1 LRVRL
6 VETGIEINIPPL
18 LTDVYVRL
26 YSDRIATPPIGE
38 AMLARITSPGAHH
51 PRRTA
56 VLALL
61 LVLLAAVLGGPVAS
75 KLNARN
81 AFEDPSSQSAQA
93 RTQIERATGIESS
106 AGVIALVHAAPLSA
120 TVSAAAQT
128 LRHDPAVASVTSYA
142 DTHAASLVPRDGR
155 ATLLAAS
162 LRSSAEPN
170 AVVDRLT
177 KDFAANR
184 AVQLGGPDVSMRQTN
199 LQATKD
205 LSFAELLAFP
215 LLALLA
221 LLIFRGVA
229 AVLPLGVGVSSV
241 LGSLVAL
248 RLINAGLPLSSFA
261 LNVVIGLGLGL
272 SIDYSLIL
280 VSRFREELGTGAET
294 TAAITATMATAGRTV
309 IFSALTVAAAM
320 ASLIVFPLRFL
331 QSIGIGGAVVAL
343 TAATTSLL
351 LLPALFVLLGA
362 RLGAVKPAPVGH
374 GFWHR
379 LSSAVMR
386 HPGIIATA
394 TIAVLLLA
402 SVPTLHTKWS
412 GVDASVLPRS
422 QSSRVVSDT
431 IAHEFPGANST
442 PTVIALSA
450 PSSAGPPLAAYAR
463 RLATIEDVTS
473 VSTPRRL
480 SANTW
485 QLDVSTAGAPIGGA
499 AQSALNE
506 IRALRAPYPAAVG
519 GQAAQFHD
527 QQSSIAASLPLALAI
542 LALSTL
548 LILWLMTGSVI
559 LPIKALAMNALT
571 VGAALG
577 LLVLVFQDGRFTGP
591 LSYTSQ
597 GGIES
602 TDFLVLAA
610 IVFGLSTDYGV
621 FLLTRIKEAHD
632 RGLANHEAVAAGL
645 QRTGRV
651 VTAGAI
657 MVAVA
662 LGAFATSHVVFI
674 KELGLGTAAAVLI
687 DAFVIRALLVP
698 ALMALL
704 EDWNWWSPAPL
715 RRLHAR
721 LNVGE
726 EGTPAAPA
734 VRAKALAATPVPYA
748 G

>member
-1 LRVRL
+1 MLTRL
-6 VETGIEINIPPL
+6 
-18 LTDVYVRL
+18 
-26 YSDRIATPPIGE
+26 
-38 AMLARITSPGAHH
+38 TSPGLHH

-56 VLALL
+56 LLALL
-61 LVLLAAVLGGPVAS
+61 LVVLAAILGGPVAS
-75 KLNARN
+75 QLNARN
-81 AFEDPSSQSAQA
+81 AFEDPSSQSARA

-106 AGVIALVHAAPLSA
+106 AGVVALVHATPLSPA
-120 TVSAAAQT
+120 VTAAAQT
-128 LRHDPAVASVTSYA
+128 LRKDPAVARVTSYA
-142 DTHAASLVPRDGR
+142 GSRATALVSKDGR
-155 ATLLAAS
+155 ATLLEAS
-162 LRSSAEPN
+162 LYSSAEPN
-170 AVVDRLT
+170 AAVDRLT
-177 KDFAANR
+177 KDFAASR
-184 AVQLGGPDVSMRQTN
+184 DVQLGGPDVSARQTN

-229 AVLPLGVGVSSV
+229 ALLPLGVGVSSV

-280 VSRFREELGTGAET
+280 VSRFREELGAGAET
-294 TAAITATMATAGRTV
+294 AAAIATTMATAGRTV
-309 IFSALTVAAAM
+309 IFSSLTVAAAT

-343 TAATTSLL
+343 TAAATSLL

-362 RLGAVKPAPVGH
+362 RLGRSRPAPAGH
-374 GFWHR
+374 GVWHR
-379 LSSAVMR
+379 LASAVMR
-386 HPGIIATA
+386 RPGIIATV
-394 TIAVLLLA
+394 TIAVLLLV
-402 SVPTLHTKWS
+402 SLPTLHTKWS

-431 IAHEFPGANST
+431 LTREFPGANST
-442 PTVIALSA
+442 PTVIALRA
-450 PSSAGPPLAAYAR
+450 PATAGPQLAAYAHK
-463 RLATIEDVTS
+463 LAAVADVSS
-473 VSTPRRL
+473 VSAPRRL
-480 SANTW
+480 SAQTW
-485 QLDVSTAGAPIGGA
+485 QLDVATAGDPIGGA
-499 AQSALNE
+499 AQRALAS
-506 IRALRAPYPAAVG
+506 IRSLRAPYPAAVG

-548 LILWLMTGSVI
+548 IILWLMTGSVI

-577 LLVLVFQDGRFTGP
+577 LLVLVFQDGRLTGP
-591 LSYTSQ
+591 LAYTSQ

-632 RGLANHEAVAAGL
+632 RGLRNREAVAAGL

-674 KELGLGTAAAVLI
+674 KELGLGTAVAVLI

-715 RRLHAR
+715 LRLHEL

-726 EGTPAAPA
+726 EP
-734 VRAKALAATPVPYA
+734 RARPQRSGSRRLSAKNASA
-748 G
+748 

>member
-1 LRVRL
+1 
-6 VETGIEINIPPL
+6 
-18 LTDVYVRL
+18 
-26 YSDRIATPPIGE
+26 
-38 AMLARITSPGAHH
+38 MLARITSHGTHH

-61 LVLLAAVLGGPVAS
+61 FVLLAAVIGGPVAS
-75 KLNARN
+75 RLNARN
-81 AFEDPSSQSAQA
+81 AFEDPSSQAA
-93 RTQIERATGIESS
+93 RARVQIEAATGIESTP
-106 AGVIALVHAAPLSA
+106 GVIALVHGAPLGA
-120 TVSAAAQT
+120 AVTSAARV
-128 LRHDPAVASVTSYA
+128 LRQDPSVAGVSSYA
-142 DTHAASLVPRDGR
+142 NTHDRALLSKHGHSALLFASLY
-155 ATLLAAS
+155 S
-162 LRSSAEPN
+162 KAEPN

-177 KDFAANR
+177 KDFAGR
-184 AVQLGGPDVSMRQTN
+184 GDVQLGGADVSARQTD
-199 LQATKD
+199 LQSTKD

-221 LLIFRGVA
+221 LLIFRGA
-229 AVLPLGVGVSSV
+229 AAFLPLGVGLTSV

-248 RLINAGLPLSSFA
+248 RVINAALPLSSFA

-280 VSRFREELGTGAET
+280 VSRFREELDSGAET
-294 TAAITATMATAGRTV
+294 SAAIRTTISTAGRTV
-309 IFSALTVAAAM
+309 LFSALTVAAAM
-320 ASLIVFPLRFL
+320 ASLVIFHLRFL

-351 LLPALFVLLGA
+351 LLPAMFVLFGA
-362 RLGAVKPAPVGH
+362 RLGRNRPGPAGQ
-374 GFWHR
+374 GLWAR
-379 LSSAVMR
+379 LANTVMKR
-386 HPGIIATA
+386 PGIIAGA
-394 TIAVLLLA
+394 TIVLLAALA
-402 SVPTLHTKWS
+402 IPTLHTRWS
-412 GVDASVLPRS
+412 GVDASVLPSS

-431 IAHEFPGANST
+431 ITREFPAAGGT
-442 PTVIALSA
+442 PTVIAISA
-450 PSSAGPPLAAYAR
+450 PASAGASLAGYASR
-463 RLATIEDVTS
+463 ISRIAGVVS
-473 VSTPRRL
+473 VSTPRYL
-480 SANTW
+480 SADTW
-485 QLDVSTAGAPIGGA
+485 QLDVTSTGAPIGGE
-499 AQSALNE
+499 AQGVLAQ
-506 IRALRAPYPAAVG
+506 IRSLPSSHPSAVG

-527 QQSSIAASLPLALAI
+527 QQSSIASSLPLGLAI

-548 LILWLMTGSVI
+548 VILWLMTGSVI
-559 LPIKALAMNALT
+559 LPLKALAMNALT
-571 VGAALG
+571 VGASLG

-591 LSYTSQ
+591 LAYTSQ

-632 RGLANHEAVAAGL
+632 RGLTNREAVAVGL

-674 KELGLGTAAAVLI
+674 KELGLGTAVAVLI

-704 EDWNWWSPAPL
+704 EDWNWFSPAPL
-715 RRLHAR
+715 RRLHER
-721 LNVGE
+721 LNVS
-726 EGTPAAPA
+726 EGAARPQLPDGRPLPSPAL
-734 VRAKALAATPVPYA
+734 RTTI
-748 G
+748 

>member
-1 LRVRL
+1 M
-6 VETGIEINIPPL
+6 
-18 LTDVYVRL
+18 

-38 AMLARITSPGAHH
+38 AMLARITSPGVHH

-56 VLALL
+56 LLALL

-480 SANTW
+480 SASTW

-632 RGLANHEAVAAGL
+632 CGLANREAVAAGL

>member
-1 LRVRL
+1 
-6 VETGIEINIPPL
+6 
-18 LTDVYVRL
+18 
-26 YSDRIATPPIGE
+26 
-38 AMLARITSPGAHH
+38 MLARITSPGVHH

-81 AFEDPSSQSAQA
+81 AFEDPSSQSARA

-106 AGVIALVHAAPLSA
+106 AGVIALVHAAPLSS
-120 TVSAAAQT
+120 TVSAAVQT
-128 LRHDPAVASVTSYA
+128 LRHDPAVASVTSDA
-142 DTHAASLVPRDGR
+142 GTHAASLVSTDGR
-155 ATLLAAS
+155 STLLAAS

-229 AVLPLGVGVSSV
+229 ALLPLGVGISSV

-280 VSRFREELGTGAET
+280 VSRFREELGAGAET

-343 TAATTSLL
+343 TAAATSLL

-422 QSSRVVSDT
+422 QSSRIVSDT
-431 IAHEFPGANST
+431 IAREFPGANST

-450 PSSAGPPLAAYAR
+450 PSSAGPQLAAYAR
-463 RLATIEDVTS
+463 RLAAIQDVTS

-480 SANTW
+480 SASTW

-527 QQSSIAASLPLALAI
+527 QQSSIATSLPLALAI

-632 RGLANHEAVAAGL
+632 RGLANREAVATGL

-721 LNVGE
+721 LNIGE

>member
-1 LRVRL
+1 
-6 VETGIEINIPPL
+6 
-18 LTDVYVRL
+18 
-26 YSDRIATPPIGE
+26 
-38 AMLARITSPGAHH
+38 MLARITNLGVSH

-56 VLALL
+56 VLA
-61 LVLLAAVLGGPVAS
+61 VFFVALAAVLGGPAAS
-75 KLNARN
+75 KLNVRN
-81 AFEDPSSQSAQA
+81 AFEDPSSQSANA
-93 RTQIERATGIESS
+93 RTQIEHATGVESS
-106 AGVIALVHAAPLSA
+106 AGVIALVHASPSSP
-120 TVSAAAQT
+120 TVAAAAQT
-128 LRHDPAVASVTSYA
+128 LRQDPAVAHVASYA
-142 DTHAASLVPRDGR
+142 DTHDAALVAKDGR

-162 LRSSAEPN
+162 LYSSAEPN
-170 AVVDRLT
+170 VAVDRLT
-177 KDFAANR
+177 KDFASNKD
-184 AVQLGGPDVSMRQTN
+184 VQLGGSDVTMRQTN

-229 AVLPLGVGVSSV
+229 ALLPLGVGVSSV

-280 VSRFREELGTGAET
+280 VSRFREELGAGAET
-294 TAAITATMATAGRTV
+294 TLAISTTMTTAGRTV
-309 IFSALTVAAAM
+309 IFSSLTVAAAM

-343 TAATTSLL
+343 TAATISLL

-362 RLGAVKPAPVGH
+362 RLGAAKPTPVGH

-379 LSSAVMR
+379 LAGTVMR
-386 HPGIIATA
+386 RPGIVAAT
-394 TIAVLLLA
+394 TITVLLALA
-402 SVPTLHTKWS
+402 VPTLHTKWS
-412 GVDASVLPRS
+412 GIDASVLPSS
-422 QSSRVVSDT
+422 QSARVVSDT
-431 IAHEFPGANST
+431 IARDFTGANST
-442 PTVIALSA
+442 PTVIALTAPASA
-450 PSSAGPPLAAYAR
+450 AARLADYAR
-463 RLATIEDVTS
+463 KLARLPDVTS
-473 VSTPRRL
+473 VSTPRQL
-480 SANTW
+480 SATTW
-485 QLDVSTAGAPIGGA
+485 QLNLSTKGAPIGGP
-499 AQSALNE
+499 AQQALND
-506 IRALRAPYPAAVG
+506 IRALPAPYPAAVG

-527 QQSSIAASLPLALAI
+527 QQASIASSLPLGLAI

-548 LILWLMTGSVI
+548 IILWLMTGSVI
-559 LPIKALAMNALT
+559 LPIKSLAMNALT

-577 LLVLVFQDGRFTGP
+577 LLVLVFQDGRLTGP
-591 LSYTSQ
+591 LEYTSQ

-632 RGLANHEAVAAGL
+632 HGLPNRDAVAAGL

-651 VTAGAI
+651 VTAGAL

-704 EDWNWWSPAPL
+704 EGWNWWSPAPL
-715 RRLHAR
+715 RRLHAW
-721 LNVGE
+721 LNISEKQGTKAAALSE
-726 EGTPAAPA
+726 EGGTVA
-734 VRAKALAATPVPYA
+734 VAPYA

>member
-1 LRVRL
+1 
-6 VETGIEINIPPL
+6 
-18 LTDVYVRL
+18 
-26 YSDRIATPPIGE
+26 
-38 AMLARITSPGAHH
+38 MLARATGHAIRH

-61 LVLLAAVLGGPVAS
+61 FVLFAAVVGGPAAS

-81 AFEDPSSQSAQA
+81 AFEDPSSQSAAA
-93 RTQIERATGIESS
+93 RTRIERATGVESS

-120 TVSAAAQT
+120 AASAAART
-128 LRHDPAVASVTSYA
+128 LSRDPAVAHVASYA
-142 DTHAASLVPRDGR
+142 GTRDPALVSKDGR
-155 ATLLAAS
+155 STLLAAS
-162 LRSSAEPN
+162 LYAAAEPN
-170 AVVDRLT
+170 AAVDRLT
-177 KDFAANR
+177 RDFAASR
-184 AVQLGGPDVSMRQTN
+184 DVQLGGADVSERQTN

-229 AVLPLGVGVSSV
+229 ALLPLGVGVTSV

-261 LNVVIGLGLGL
+261 LNVVVGLGLGL

-280 VSRFREELGTGAET
+280 VSRFREELGAGAD
-294 TAAITATMATAGRTV
+294 TAAAIATTVATAGRTV

-320 ASLIVFPLRFL
+320 VSLVVFPLRFL

-351 LLPALFVLLGA
+351 LLPALFALLGPRLA
-362 RLGAVKPAPVGH
+362 RRAPSPTDH
-374 GFWHR
+374 GLWYR
-379 LSSAVMR
+379 LANGVMR
-386 HPGIIATA
+386 RPAIIATA
-394 TIAVLLLA
+394 TTVLLLA
-402 SVPTLHTKWS
+402 LALPTLHTSWS
-412 GVDASVLPRS
+412 GVDASVLPAS
-422 QSSRVVSDT
+422 QSSRVVANT
-431 IAHEFPGANST
+431 IAREFPGSDST
-442 PTVIALSA
+442 PTVIAVNA
-450 PSSAGPPLAAYAR
+450 PSSASP
-463 RLATIEDVTS
+463 RLAVYAKRLAGVRGVTS

-480 SANTW
+480 SADTW
-485 QLDVSTAGAPIGGA
+485 QLDVATSGDPIGAGA
-499 AQSALNE
+499 Q
-506 IRALRAPYPAAVG
+506 RALDDIRGLPAPYPVAVG

-527 QQSSIAASLPLALAI
+527 QQASIAASLPLGLAI

-548 LILWLMTGSVI
+548 IILWLMTGSVI

-591 LSYTSQ
+591 LAYTSQ

-632 RGLANHEAVAAGL
+632 RGLANREAVAAGL

-704 EDWNWWSPAPL
+704 GDWNWWSPAPL
-715 RRLHAR
+715 RRLRQSGGIQCPPMRMPSSLAR
-721 LNVGE
+721 DSASG
-726 EGTPAAPA
+726 
-734 VRAKALAATPVPYA
+734 RS
-748 G
+748 

>member
-1 LRVRL
+1 
-6 VETGIEINIPPL
+6 
-18 LTDVYVRL
+18 
-26 YSDRIATPPIGE
+26 
-38 AMLARITSPGAHH
+38 MLARITSPGVHH

-81 AFEDPSSQSAQA
+81 AFEDPSSQSARA
-93 RTQIERATGIESS
+93 RTQIERATGVESS
-106 AGVIALVHAAPLSA
+106 AGVIALVHAAPSSA

-128 LRHDPAVASVTSYA
+128 LRHDAAVASVTSYA
-142 DTHAASLVPRDGR
+142 DTHDAALVSKDGR
-155 ATLLAAS
+155 STLLAAS
-162 LRSSAEPN
+162 LYSSAEPN

-177 KDFAANR
+177 KDFAANH
-184 AVQLGGPDVSMRQTN
+184 AVRLGGPDVSMRQTN

-229 AVLPLGVGVSSV
+229 ALLPLGVGLSSV

-280 VSRFREELGTGAET
+280 VSRFREELGAGAET
-294 TAAITATMATAGRTV
+294 TAAITRTMATAGRTV

-343 TAATTSLL
+343 TAAATSLL

-362 RLGAVKPAPVGH
+362 RLGAVKPAPVGR

-379 LSSAVMR
+379 LAGAVMR

-394 TIAVLLLA
+394 TIALLLLA

-431 IAHEFPGANST
+431 IAREFPGANST

-450 PSSAGPPLAAYAR
+450 PSSAGPQLAGYAR
-463 RLATIEDVTS
+463 RLAGIHDVTS
-473 VSTPRRL
+473 VGTPRQL
-480 SANTW
+480 SASAW
-485 QLDVSTAGAPIGGA
+485 QLDVSTAGAPIGGPAQA
-499 AQSALNE
+499 ALTD
-506 IRALRAPYPAAVG
+506 IRAVRAPYPAAVG

-559 LPIKALAMNALT
+559 LPVKALAMNALT

-591 LSYTSQ
+591 LAYTSQ

-632 RGLANHEAVAAGL
+632 RGLANREAVATGL

-674 KELGLGTAAAVLI
+674 KELGLGTAVAVLI

-704 EDWNWWSPAPL
+704 EGWNWWSPAL
-715 RRLHAR
+715 VRRLHAW
-721 LNVGE
+721 LNISEQGSQTV
-726 EGTPAAPA
+726 PAKSAN
-734 VRAKALAATPVPYA
+734 ALAATPVPNV

>member
-1 LRVRL
+1 
-6 VETGIEINIPPL
+6 
-18 LTDVYVRL
+18 
-26 YSDRIATPPIGE
+26 
-38 AMLARITSPGAHH
+38 MLARITSTGAHH

-56 VLALL
+56 ALALL
-61 LVLLAAVLGGPVAS
+61 LVVIAAALGGPVS
-75 KLNARN
+75 SRLNARN
-81 AFEDPSSQSAQA
+81 AFEDPSSQSARS
-93 RTQIERATGIESS
+93 RTQIEHATGIESS
-106 AGVIALVHAAPLSA
+106 AGVIALVRAAPASA

-128 LRHDPAVASVTSYA
+128 LRHDPAVARVTSYA
-142 DTHAASLVPRDGR
+142 DTHDAALVSRDGR
-155 ATLLAAS
+155 STLLAAS
-162 LRSSAEPN
+162 LYSGAEPN
-170 AVVDRLT
+170 AAVDRLT
-177 KDFAANR
+177 KDFADDH
-184 AVQLGGPDVSMRQTN
+184 AVRLGGPDVSARQTN

-229 AVLPLGVGVSSV
+229 ALLPLGVGVSSV
-241 LGSLVAL
+241 LGSLVVL
-248 RLINAGLPLSSFA
+248 RLINAGFPLSSFA
-261 LNVVIGLGLGL
+261 LNVVVGLGLGL

-280 VSRFREELGTGAET
+280 VSRFREELGAGAET
-294 TAAITATMATAGRTV
+294 AAAITTTMATAGRTV

-320 ASLIVFPLRFL
+320 ASLVVFQLRFL

-379 LSSAVMR
+379 LAAAVMR
-386 HPGIIATA
+386 RPGIVATA
-394 TIAVLLLA
+394 TITLLLLA
-402 SVPTLHTKWS
+402 SVPTLHTRWS

-422 QSSRVVSDT
+422 QSSRVVADT
-431 IAHEFPGANST
+431 IAREFPGANST

-450 PSSAGPPLAAYAR
+450 PASTGPQLAAYAH
-463 RLATIEDVTS
+463 RLTAIRDVTS

-480 SANTW
+480 SASVW
-485 QLDVSTAGAPIGGA
+485 QLDVSTAGAPIGNT
-499 AQSALNE
+499 AQTALNH

-559 LPIKALAMNALT
+559 LPLKALAMNALT

-591 LSYTSQ
+591 LAYTSQ

-621 FLLTRIKEAHD
+621 FLLTRIKEARD
-632 RGLANHEAVAAGL
+632 RGLANREAVAAGL

-651 VTAGAI
+651 VSAGAI

-704 EDWNWWSPAPL
+704 EGWNWWSPAPV
-715 RRLHAR
+715 RRLHAW
-721 LNVGE
+721 LNIGE
-726 EGTPAAPA
+726 QGRQTVPAKSAKTLSATPAPN
-734 VRAKALAATPVPYA
+734 A

>member
-1 LRVRL
+1 M
-6 VETGIEINIPPL
+6 P
-18 LTDVYVRL
+18 
-26 YSDRIATPPIGE
+26 
-38 AMLARITSPGAHH
+38 ARITNHGTHH

-61 LVLLAAVLGGPVAS
+61 FVLLAAVIGGPVAS

-81 AFEDPSSQSAQA
+81 AFEDPSSQAAHA
-93 RTQIERATGIESS
+93 RTQIEGATGVES
-106 AGVIALVHAAPLSA
+106 APGVIALVRGAPRSTAVLSA
-120 TVSAAAQT
+120 EQILSQDPGVARVHSYAST
-128 LRHDPAVASVTSYA
+128 HDPALLSKDGHSTLLS
-142 DTHAASLVPRDGR
+142 ASLY
-155 ATLLAAS
+155 S
-162 LRSSAEPN
+162 KAEPN

-177 KDFAANR
+177 KDFATR
-184 AVQLGGPDVSMRQTN
+184 RDVRLGGADVSARQTD
-199 LQATKD
+199 LQSTKD

-221 LLIFRGVA
+221 LLIFRGA
-229 AVLPLGVGVSSV
+229 AAFLPLGVGLTSV

-248 RLINAGLPLSSFA
+248 RIINAALPLSSFA

-280 VSRFREELGTGAET
+280 VSRFREELGSGAET
-294 TAAITATMATAGRTV
+294 LAAIRTTMSTAGRT
-309 IFSALTVAAAM
+309 ILFSALTVAAAM
-320 ASLIVFPLRFL
+320 VSLVVFHLRFL

-343 TAATTSLL
+343 TAAATSLL
-351 LLPALFVLLGA
+351 LLPAMFVLFGGRLGRNRPGPEGRGLWA
-362 RLGAVKPAPVGH
+362 RLAN
-374 GFWHR
+374 
-379 LSSAVMR
+379 AVMKR
-386 HPGIIATA
+386 PGIIATT
-394 TIAVLLLA
+394 TIVLLLA
-402 SVPTLHTKWS
+402 LAIPTLHTRWS
-412 GVDASVLPRS
+412 GVDASVLPSS

-431 IAHEFPGANST
+431 ITREFPSADGT
-442 PTVIALSA
+442 PTVIAVSAPASAGASLTGYAHRISGIAGVISVSAPRYLSA
-450 PSSAGPPLAAYAR
+450 GTWELEVSS
-463 RLATIEDVTS
+463 
-473 VSTPRRL
+473 
-480 SANTW
+480 
-485 QLDVSTAGAPIGGA
+485 AGAPIA
-499 AQSALNE
+499 SEAQDTLGQ
-506 IRALRAPYPAAVG
+506 IRSLPTPRPAAVG

-527 QQSSIAASLPLALAI
+527 QQSSIASSLPLGLAI

-548 LILWLMTGSVI
+548 IILWLMTGSVI
-559 LPIKALAMNALT
+559 LPVKALAMNALT
-571 VGAALG
+571 VGASLG

-591 LSYTSQ
+591 LAYTSQ

-610 IVFGLSTDYGV
+610 VVFGLSTDYGV

-632 RGLANHEAVAAGL
+632 RGLPNRGAVAAGL

-674 KELGLGTAAAVLI
+674 KELGLGTAVAVLI

-715 RRLHAR
+715 RRLHGW
-721 LNVGE
+721 LNVSE
-726 EGTPAAPA
+726 EGAARASEPERRPLSSPT
-734 VRAKALAATPVPYA
+734 VRAAL
-748 G
+748 

>member
-1 LRVRL
+1 
-6 VETGIEINIPPL
+6 
-18 LTDVYVRL
+18 
-26 YSDRIATPPIGE
+26 
-38 AMLARITSPGAHH
+38 MLARATSHGVRH

-56 VLALL
+56 AIALL
-61 LVLLAAVLGGPVAS
+61 FVLVAAVVGGPVAS
-75 KLNARN
+75 KLNVRN
-81 AFEDPSSQSAQA
+81 AFEDPSSQSARA
-93 RTQIERATGIESS
+93 RTQIEHATGIESS

-120 TVSAAAQT
+120 AASAAART
-128 LRHDPAVASVTSYA
+128 LSSDPAVAHVASYA
-142 DTHAASLVPRDGR
+142 NTHDPALVSADGR

-162 LRSSAEPN
+162 LYAHAEPN
-170 AVVDRLT
+170 AVIDRLT
-177 KDFAANR
+177 KDFAADR
-184 AVQLGGPDVSMRQTN
+184 DVQLGGPDVSLRQTN

-229 AVLPLGVGVSSV
+229 ALLPLGVGITSV

-280 VSRFREELGTGAET
+280 VSRFREELGAGAET
-294 TAAITATMATAGRTV
+294 AAAIATTLATAGRTV

-320 ASLIVFPLRFL
+320 ASLVVFPLRFL

-343 TAATTSLL
+343 SAAATSLL
-351 LLPALFVLLGA
+351 LLPALFVLLGPRLA
-362 RLGAVKPAPVGH
+362 RRGPAPTDRGV
-374 GFWHR
+374 WYR
-379 LSSAVMR
+379 LANAVMR
-386 HPGIIATA
+386 RPGIIATA
-394 TIAVLLLA
+394 TTVVLLALA
-402 SVPTLHTKWS
+402 LPTLHTHWS
-412 GVDASVLPRS
+412 GVDASVLPSS
-422 QSSRVVSDT
+422 QSSHVVADT
-431 IAHEFPGANST
+431 IAREFPGADAT
-442 PTVIALSA
+442 PTVIAISA
-450 PSSAGPPLAAYAR
+450 PTSATPQLAAYAKQ
-463 RLATIEDVTS
+463 LARIPDVTS

-480 SANTW
+480 SARTW
-485 QLDVSTAGAPIGGA
+485 QLDLATSVDPIGGA
-499 AQSALNE
+499 AQRALNH
-506 IRALRAPYPAAVG
+506 IRSLPAPYPVAVG

-527 QQSSIAASLPLALAI
+527 QQASIASSLPLGLAI

-548 LILWLMTGSVI
+548 IILWLMTGSVI
-559 LPIKALAMNALT
+559 LPIKALVMNALT

-577 LLVLVFQDGRFTGP
+577 LLVLVFQDGRLTGP
-591 LSYTSQ
+591 LAYTSQ

-632 RGLANHEAVAAGL
+632 RGLGNREAVAAGL

-704 EDWNWWSPAPL
+704 EDCNWWSPAPL
-715 RRLHAR
+715 RRLHAQ
-721 LNVGE
+721 LNVGDE
-726 EGTPAAPA
+726 ARLRQSGGIQYPPMRIPSSLARDSSSGRSWAP
-734 VRAKALAATPVPYA
+734 
-748 G
+748 

>member
-1 LRVRL
+1 
-6 VETGIEINIPPL
+6 
-18 LTDVYVRL
+18 
-26 YSDRIATPPIGE
+26 
-38 AMLARITSPGAHH
+38 MLARATSLGVRH

-56 VLALL
+56 LLALL
-61 LVLLAAVLGGPVAS
+61 LVLAAAVLGGPVAS

-81 AFEDPSSQSAQA
+81 AFEDPSSQSAKA
-93 RTQIERATGIESS
+93 RTRIEHATGIESS
-106 AGVIALVHAAPLSA
+106 AGVIALVHAAPSSSA
-120 TVSAAAQT
+120 VAAAAQT
-128 LRHDPAVASVTSYA
+128 LRRDSAVARVESYAGTRDPALISN
-142 DTHAASLVPRDGR
+142 DGR

-162 LRSSAEPN
+162 LYSSAEPN
-170 AVVDRLT
+170 AAVDRLT
-177 KDFAANR
+177 KDFASSR
-184 AVQLGGPDVSMRQTN
+184 DVQLGGADVTMRQTN

-215 LLALLA
+215 LLALLS

-229 AVLPLGVGVSSV
+229 ALLPLGVGVSSV
-241 LGSLVAL
+241 LGSMVAL

-280 VSRFREELGTGAET
+280 VSRFREELGKGAET
-294 TAAITATMATAGRTV
+294 AAAIATTMATAGRTV
-309 IFSALTVAAAM
+309 IFSSLTVAAAM
-320 ASLIVFPLRFL
+320 ASLIIFPLRFL

-343 TAATTSLL
+343 TAAATSLL

-362 RLGAVKPAPVGH
+362 RLGAIKPAPAGH
-374 GFWHR
+374 GLWYR
-379 LSSAVMR
+379 LANVVMR
-386 HPGIIATA
+386 RPGIIATA
-394 TIAVLLLA
+394 TIAVLLALA
-402 SVPTLHTKWS
+402 VPTLQTKWS
-412 GVDASVLPRS
+412 GVDATVLPNS
-422 QSSRVVSDT
+422 QSAHVVAEAISR
-431 IAHEFPGANST
+431 EFPSENS
-442 PTVIALSA
+442 
-450 PSSAGPPLAAYAR
+450 
-463 RLATIEDVTS
+463 
-473 VSTPRRL
+473 
-480 SANTW
+480 
-485 QLDVSTAGAPIGGA
+485 
-499 AQSALNE
+499 
-506 IRALRAPYPAAVG
+506 AAVAR
-519 GQAAQFHD
+519 QAVQFHD
-527 QQSSIAASLPLALAI
+527 QQASIASSLPLGLAI

-548 LILWLMTGSVI
+548 IILWLMTGSVI

-577 LLVLVFQDGRFTGP
+577 LLVVVFQDGRLTGP
-591 LSYTSQ
+591 LAYTSQ

-621 FLLTRIKEAHD
+621 FLLTRIKEARD
-632 RGLANHEAVAAGL
+632 RGLGNREAVAAGL

-674 KELGLGTAAAVLI
+674 KELGVGTAAAVLI

-704 EDWNWWSPAPL
+704 EDWNWWSPEPL
-715 RRLHAR
+715 RRLHEW

-726 EGTPAAPA
+726 EPRARPATPSAQRVPVAAPHTA
-734 VRAKALAATPVPYA
+734 
-748 G
+748 

>member
-1 LRVRL
+1 MYMYSCTV
-6 VETGIEINIPPL
+6 IEPA
-18 LTDVYVRL
+18 
-26 YSDRIATPPIGE
+26 SHSIGE
-38 AMLARITSPGAHH
+38 AMLARTTNLTVRN

-56 VLALL
+56 LLALL
-61 LVLLAAVLGGPVAS
+61 LVLLAAAIGGPVAS

-81 AFEDPSSQSAQA
+81 AFEDPSSQLAKA
-93 RTQIERATGIESS
+93 RTQIEHATGIEAS
-106 AGVIALVHAAPLSA
+106 AGVIALIHAAPSSP
-120 TVSAAAQT
+120 TVTAAAQT
-128 LRHDPAVASVTSYA
+128 LRRDPAVARVDSYA
-142 DTHAASLVPRDGR
+142 NTREEALVSKDGR
-155 ATLLAAS
+155 STLLAAS
-162 LRSSAEPN
+162 LYSRAEPN
-170 AVVDRLT
+170 ATVDRLT
-177 KDFAANR
+177 KGFASNHD
-184 AVQLGGPDVSMRQTN
+184 VQLGGPDVTMRQTN

-205 LSFAELLAFP
+205 LRFAELLAFP

-229 AVLPLGVGVSSV
+229 ALLPLGVGVSSV
-241 LGSLVAL
+241 LGSLAAL
-248 RLINAGLPLSSFA
+248 RLINAGLPLSSFS

-280 VSRFREELGTGAET
+280 VSRFREELGAGVEP
-294 TAAITATMATAGRTV
+294 TAAIATTMATAGRTV
-309 IFSALTVAAAM
+309 IFSSLTVAAAM

-343 TAATTSLL
+343 TAAATSLL

-362 RLGAVKPAPVGH
+362 RLGAVKPAPAGRGV
-374 GFWHR
+374 WYR
-379 LSSAVMR
+379 LANGVMR
-386 HPGIIATA
+386 RPGIIATA
-394 TIAVLLLA
+394 TIAVLLALA
-402 SVPTLHTKWS
+402 VPTLHTRWS
-412 GVDASVLPRS
+412 GVDASVLPSS
-422 QSSRVVSDT
+422 QSAHVVAAAISREFPSENSAVVS
-431 IAHEFPGANST
+431 
-442 PTVIALSA
+442 
-450 PSSAGPPLAAYAR
+450 R
-463 RLATIEDVTS
+463 
-473 VSTPRRL
+473 
-480 SANTW
+480 
-485 QLDVSTAGAPIGGA
+485 
-499 AQSALNE
+499 
-506 IRALRAPYPAAVG
+506 
-519 GQAAQFHD
+519 QAAQFHG
-527 QQSSIAASLPLALAI
+527 QQAAIASSLPLGLAI

-548 LILWLMTGSVI
+548 VILWLMTGSVI

-577 LLVLVFQDGRFTGP
+577 LLVLVFQDGRFAGP
-591 LSYTSQ
+591 LAYTSQ

-632 RGLANHEAVAAGL
+632 RGMPNREAVAAGL

-698 ALMALL
+698 ALMSLL
-704 EDWNWWSPAPL
+704 EDWNWWSPKPL
-715 RRLHAR
+715 RRLHDWLDVA
-721 LNVGE
+721 E
-726 EGTPAAPA
+726 EVRMRPATPSPQGVPA
-734 VRAKALAATPVPYA
+734 VAPQA

>member
-1 LRVRL
+1 
-6 VETGIEINIPPL
+6 
-18 LTDVYVRL
+18 
-26 YSDRIATPPIGE
+26 
-38 AMLARITSPGAHH
+38 MLARITSHGVHH

-81 AFEDPSSQSAQA
+81 AFEDPSSQSAHA
-93 RTQIERATGIESS
+93 RTQIERATGVESS
-106 AGVIALVHAAPLSA
+106 AGVIALVHAPPLSPA
-120 TVSAAAQT
+120 VAAAAQT
-128 LRHDPAVASVTSYA
+128 LRRDPAVARVASYA
-142 DTHAASLVPRDGR
+142 STHDAALLSKDGR

-162 LRSSAEPN
+162 LYSSAEPN
-170 AVVDRLT
+170 AAVDRLT
-177 KDFAANR
+177 KDFASSHD
-184 AVQLGGPDVSMRQTN
+184 VQLGGPDVSTRQTN

-205 LSFAELLAFP
+205 LGFAELLAFP

-229 AVLPLGVGVSSV
+229 ALLPLGVGVSSV

-280 VSRFREELGTGAET
+280 VSRFREELGAGAET
-294 TAAITATMATAGRTV
+294 AAAIATTMATAGRTV
-309 IFSALTVAAAM
+309 IFSSLTVAAAT

-343 TAATTSLL
+343 SAAATSLL
-351 LLPALFVLLGA
+351 LLPALFVLLGS
-362 RLGAVKPAPVGH
+362 RLGAVKPAPVGR
-374 GFWHR
+374 GLWHR
-379 LSSAVMR
+379 LASAVMR
-386 HPGIIATA
+386 RPGIVATA

-402 SVPTLHTKWS
+402 SAPTLHTKWS
-412 GVDASVLPRS
+412 GVDASVLPPS

-431 IAHEFPGANST
+431 ITREFPGASGT
-442 PTVIALSA
+442 PTVIAIGAPASA
-450 PSSAGPPLAAYAR
+450 APKLTSYAGKLARIA
-463 RLATIEDVTS
+463 DVSS
-473 VSTPRRL
+473 VSAPRRL
-480 SANTW
+480 SRETW
-485 QLDVSTAGAPIGGA
+485 QLDVSTAGAPIGST
-499 AQSALNE
+499 AQRALDH
-506 IRALRAPYPAAVG
+506 IRALHAPYPVAVG

-527 QQSSIAASLPLALAI
+527 QQASIAASLPLALAI

-548 LILWLMTGSVI
+548 IILWLMTGSVI

-591 LSYTSQ
+591 LAYTSQ

-632 RGLANHEAVAAGL
+632 RGLSNREAVAVGL

-651 VTAGAI
+651 VTAGAV

-704 EDWNWWSPAPL
+704 KDWNWWSPAPL
-715 RRLHAR
+715 RRLHEW
-721 LNVGE
+721 LNIGE
-726 EGTPAAPA
+726 EP
-734 VRAKALAATPVPYA
+734 RARPQRTGARRSFAKSASA
-748 G
+748 

>member
-1 LRVRL
+1 
-6 VETGIEINIPPL
+6 
-18 LTDVYVRL
+18 
-26 YSDRIATPPIGE
+26 
-38 AMLARITSPGAHH
+38 MLARATSHGVRH

-61 LVLLAAVLGGPVAS
+61 FVLFAAVVGGPVAS

-81 AFEDPSSQSAQA
+81 AFEDPSSQSARA
-93 RTQIERATGIESS
+93 RTQIERATGVESS
-106 AGVIALVHAAPLSA
+106 AGVIALVHATPLSA
-120 TVSAAAQT
+120 AASAAART
-128 LRHDPAVASVTSYA
+128 LSRDPAVAHVASYA
-142 DTHAASLVPRDGR
+142 DTHDPALVSKDGRSTLLEASLY
-155 ATLLAAS
+155 A
-162 LRSSAEPN
+162 SAEPN
-170 AVVDRLT
+170 AAVDRLT
-177 KDFAANR
+177 KDFSTSHD
-184 AVQLGGPDVSMRQTN
+184 VQLGGLDVSGRQTN

-229 AVLPLGVGVSSV
+229 AFLPLGVGVTSV

-248 RLINAGLPLSSFA
+248 RLVNAGLPLSSFA

-280 VSRFREELGTGAET
+280 VSRFREELGAGAQNA
-294 TAAITATMATAGRTV
+294 AAIATTLATAGRTV

-320 ASLIVFPLRFL
+320 ASLVVFPLRFL

-343 TAATTSLL
+343 TAAATSLL
-351 LLPALFVLLGA
+351 LLPALFALLGPRLA
-362 RLGAVKPAPVGH
+362 RRAPAPTDH
-374 GFWHR
+374 GLWYR
-379 LSSAVMR
+379 LAGGVMR
-386 HPGIIATA
+386 RPGIIATA
-394 TIAVLLLA
+394 TTVLLLA
-402 SVPTLHTKWS
+402 LALPTLHTKWS
-412 GVDASVLPRS
+412 GIDASVLPAS
-422 QSSRVVSDT
+422 QSSRVVADT
-431 IAHEFPGANST
+431 IAREFPGSDST
-442 PTVIALSA
+442 PTVLAVSA
-450 PSSAGPPLAAYAR
+450 PANASP
-463 RLATIEDVTS
+463 RLAVYAKQLAGVPGVTS
-473 VSTPRRL
+473 VSTPHRL
-480 SANTW
+480 SADTW
-485 QLDVSTAGAPIGGA
+485 QLDAATSGDPIGA
-499 AQSALNE
+499 TAQ
-506 IRALRAPYPAAVG
+506 RALDRIRSLPAPYPVAVG

-527 QQSSIAASLPLALAI
+527 RQASIASSLPLGLAI

-548 LILWLMTGSVI
+548 IILWLMTGSVI

-591 LSYTSQ
+591 LAYTSQ

-632 RGLANHEAVAAGL
+632 RGLANREAVAAGL

-674 KELGLGTAAAVLI
+674 KELGLGTAVAVLI

-726 EGTPAAPA
+726 ESRLRQSGGIQCPPM
-734 VRAKALAATPVPYA
+734 RMPSSLARDSAS
-748 G
+748 GCS

>member
-1 LRVRL
+1 
-6 VETGIEINIPPL
+6 
-18 LTDVYVRL
+18 
-26 YSDRIATPPIGE
+26 
-38 AMLARITSPGAHH
+38 MLARATSHGVHH

-56 VLALL
+56 AIALL
-61 LVLLAAVLGGPVAS
+61 FVLVAAVVGGPVAS
-75 KLNARN
+75 KLNVRN
-81 AFEDPSSQSAQA
+81 AFEDPSSQSARA
-93 RTQIERATGIESS
+93 RTQIEHATGIESS

-120 TVSAAAQT
+120 AASAAART
-128 LRHDPAVASVTSYA
+128 LSSDPAVAHVASYA
-142 DTHAASLVPRDGR
+142 NTHDPALVSADGR
-155 ATLLAAS
+155 STLLAAS
-162 LRSSAEPN
+162 LYAHAEPN
-170 AVVDRLT
+170 AVIDRLT
-177 KDFAANR
+177 KEFAADR
-184 AVQLGGPDVSMRQTN
+184 DVQLGGPDVSLRQTN

-229 AVLPLGVGVSSV
+229 ALLPLGVGITSV

-280 VSRFREELGTGAET
+280 VSRFREELAASAET
-294 TAAITATMATAGRTV
+294 AAAIATTLATAGRTV

-320 ASLIVFPLRFL
+320 ASLVVFPLRFL

-343 TAATTSLL
+343 SAAATSLL
-351 LLPALFVLLGA
+351 LLPALFVLLGPRLA
-362 RLGAVKPAPVGH
+362 RRGPAPADRGL
-374 GFWHR
+374 WYR
-379 LSSAVMR
+379 LANAVMR
-386 HPGIIATA
+386 RPGIIAAA
-394 TIAVLLLA
+394 TTVVLLALA
-402 SVPTLHTKWS
+402 LPTLHTHWS
-412 GVDASVLPRS
+412 GVDASVLPSS
-422 QSSRVVSDT
+422 QSSHVVADT
-431 IAHEFPGANST
+431 IAREFPGADAT
-442 PTVIALSA
+442 PTVIAISA
-450 PSSAGPPLAAYAR
+450 PTSAAP
-463 RLATIEDVTS
+463 RLAVYAKQLARIPDVTS
-473 VSTPRRL
+473 VSTPSRL
-480 SANTW
+480 SASTW
-485 QLDVSTAGAPIGGA
+485 QLDLATSVDPIGGA
-499 AQSALNE
+499 AQRALNH
-506 IRALRAPYPAAVG
+506 IRSLPAPYPVAVG

-527 QQSSIAASLPLALAI
+527 QQASIASSLPLGLAI

-548 LILWLMTGSVI
+548 IILWLMTGSVI
-559 LPIKALAMNALT
+559 LPVKALVMNALT

-591 LSYTSQ
+591 LAYTSQ

-632 RGLANHEAVAAGL
+632 RGLGNREAVAAGL

-704 EDWNWWSPAPL
+704 EDCNWWSPAPL

-721 LNVGE
+721 LNVTDEPRLRQSG
-726 EGTPAAPA
+726 GIQYPPMRIPSSLARDSSSGRSWAP
-734 VRAKALAATPVPYA
+734 
-748 G
+748 

>member
-1 LRVRL
+1 
-6 VETGIEINIPPL
+6 
-18 LTDVYVRL
+18 
-26 YSDRIATPPIGE
+26 
-38 AMLARITSPGAHH
+38 
-51 PRRTA
+51 
-56 VLALL
+56 
-61 LVLLAAVLGGPVAS
+61 
-75 KLNARN
+75 
-81 AFEDPSSQSAQA
+81 
-93 RTQIERATGIESS
+93 
-106 AGVIALVHAAPLSA
+106 
-120 TVSAAAQT
+120 
-128 LRHDPAVASVTSYA
+128 
-142 DTHAASLVPRDGR
+142 
-155 ATLLAAS
+155 
-162 LRSSAEPN
+162 
-170 AVVDRLT
+170 
-177 KDFAANR
+177 
-184 AVQLGGPDVSMRQTN
+184 
-199 LQATKD
+199 
-205 LSFAELLAFP
+205 
-215 LLALLA
+215 
-221 LLIFRGVA
+221 
-229 AVLPLGVGVSSV
+229 
-241 LGSLVAL
+241 VAL

-280 VSRFREELGTGAET
+280 VSRFREELGAGAET
-294 TAAITATMATAGRTV
+294 ITAIATTMATAGRTV

-331 QSIGIGGAVVAL
+331 QSIGVGGAVVAL
-343 TAATTSLL
+343 TAAATSLL

-362 RLGAVKPAPVGH
+362 RLGAAKPAPVGR

-386 HPGIIATA
+386 HPGIVATT

-402 SVPTLHTKWS
+402 SVPTLHTRWS

-422 QSSRVVSDT
+422 QSARVVSDT
-431 IAHEFPGANST
+431 IAREFPGANST

-450 PSSAGPPLAAYAR
+450 PSSAGPLLAAYAR
-463 RLATIEDVTS
+463 RLAALHDVTS
-473 VSTPRRL
+473 VGAPRQL
-480 SANTW
+480 SPSTW
-485 QLDVSTAGAPIGGA
+485 QLDVSTAGAPIGGT
-499 AQSALNE
+499 AQTALDD
-506 IRALRAPYPAAVG
+506 IRAVRAPYPAAVG

-527 QQSSIAASLPLALAI
+527 QQASIAASLPLALAI

-591 LSYTSQ
+591 LSYSSQ

-632 RGLANHEAVAAGL
+632 RGLANREAVAAGL

-704 EDWNWWSPAPL
+704 EGWNWWSPAPV
-715 RRLHAR
+715 RRLHAW
-721 LNVGE
+721 LNISEHDSQTV
-726 EGTPAAPA
+726 PAMG
-734 VRAKALAATPVPYA
+734 AKTLTATPVPNA

>member
-1 LRVRL
+1 
-6 VETGIEINIPPL
+6 
-18 LTDVYVRL
+18 
-26 YSDRIATPPIGE
+26 
-38 AMLARITSPGAHH
+38 MLARVTTPGVRH

-81 AFEDPSSQSAQA
+81 AFEDPSSQSARA

-106 AGVIALVHAAPLSA
+106 YGVIALVQGAPSSA
-120 TVSAAAQT
+120 TVSAAART
-128 LRHDPAVASVTSYA
+128 LRHDPAVASVASYA
-142 DTHAASLVPRDGR
+142 DTHDAALVSRDGR
-155 ATLLAAS
+155 STLLAAS
-162 LRSSAEPN
+162 LYSNAEPS

-177 KDFAANR
+177 KDFAANH
-184 AVQLGGPDVSMRQTN
+184 AVRLGGPDVSMRQTN

-205 LSFAELLAFP
+205 LGFAELLAFP

-229 AVLPLGVGVSSV
+229 ALLPLGVGLSSV
-241 LGSLVAL
+241 VVSLVAL

-280 VSRFREELGTGAET
+280 VSRFREELGAGADT
-294 TAAITATMATAGRTV
+294 AAAITTTMATAGRSV

-343 TAATTSLL
+343 TAAAISLL

-362 RLGAVKPAPVGH
+362 RLGSAKPAPVGH

-431 IAHEFPGANST
+431 IARELPGANST

-450 PSSAGPPLAAYAR
+450 PSSAGPRIAAYAH
-463 RLATIEDVTS
+463 RLAGIDDVTS
-473 VSTPRRL
+473 VGTPRQL
-480 SANTW
+480 SASTW
-485 QLDVSTAGAPIGGA
+485 QLDVSSTGAPIDTA
-499 AQSALNE
+499 AQTALE
-506 IRALRAPYPAAVG
+506 DIRAARAPYPAAVG

-527 QQSSIAASLPLALAI
+527 QQASIAASLPLALAI

-621 FLLTRIKEAHD
+621 FLLTRVKEAHD
-632 RGLANHEAVAAGL
+632 RGLANRDAVAAGL

-651 VTAGAI
+651 VSAGAI

-704 EDWNWWSPAPL
+704 EDWNWWSPAPVH
-715 RRLHAR
+715 RLHAWLDISEQGSR
-721 LNVGE
+721 TV
-726 EGTPAAPA
+726 PAMS
-734 VRAKALAATPVPYA
+734 AKALAATPVPNA

>member
-1 LRVRL
+1 
-6 VETGIEINIPPL
+6 
-18 LTDVYVRL
+18 
-26 YSDRIATPPIGE
+26 
-38 AMLARITSPGAHH
+38 MLARATSHGVRH

-61 LVLLAAVLGGPVAS
+61 FVLFAAVVGGPVAS
-75 KLNARN
+75 RLDARN
-81 AFEDPSSQSAQA
+81 AFEDPSSQSAAA
-93 RTQIERATGIESS
+93 RTQIERATGVESS

-120 TVSAAAQT
+120 AASAAART
-128 LRHDPAVASVTSYA
+128 LGRDPAVAHVTSYA
-142 DTHAASLVPRDGR
+142 STHDPALVSNDGHS
-155 ATLLAAS
+155 TLLAAS
-162 LRSSAEPN
+162 LYAGAEPD
-170 AVVDRLT
+170 AAVDRLT
-177 KDFAANR
+177 RDFAASR
-184 AVQLGGPDVSMRQTN
+184 DVRLGGPDVSERQTN
-199 LQATKD
+199 LQATRD

-229 AVLPLGVGVSSV
+229 AFLPLGVGVTSV

-280 VSRFREELGTGAET
+280 VSRFREELGAGAQNA
-294 TAAITATMATAGRTV
+294 AAIATTLATAGRTV

-320 ASLIVFPLRFL
+320 ASLAVFPLRFL

-343 TAATTSLL
+343 SAAATSLL

-362 RLGAVKPAPVGH
+362 RLARRGPAPAGH
-374 GFWHR
+374 GLWYR
-379 LSSAVMR
+379 LANGVMR
-386 HPGIIATA
+386 RPGIVATA
-394 TIAVLLLA
+394 TTVLLLA
-402 SVPTLHTKWS
+402 LALPTLHTRWS
-412 GVDASVLPRS
+412 GVDASVLPAS
-422 QSSRVVSDT
+422 QSSRVVADT
-431 IAHEFPGANST
+431 IAREFPGADST
-442 PTVIALSA
+442 PTVIAVSA
-450 PSSAGPPLAAYAR
+450 PAGASPRLAAYAKQ
-463 RLATIEDVTS
+463 LAGVPGVTS
-473 VSTPRRL
+473 VSAPRRL
-480 SANTW
+480 SAGAW
-485 QLDVSTAGAPIGGA
+485 QLDVASAGAPIGAA
-499 AQSALNE
+499 AQRTLGD
-506 IRALRAPYPAAVG
+506 IRSLPAPYPVAVG

-527 QQSSIAASLPLALAI
+527 QQASIAASLPLGLAI

-548 LILWLMTGSVI
+548 IILWLMTGSVI

-577 LLVLVFQDGRFTGP
+577 LLVLVFQDGRLTGP
-591 LSYTSQ
+591 LAYTSQ

-632 RGLANHEAVAAGL
+632 RGLPNREAVAAGL

-704 EDWNWWSPAPL
+704 ENLNWWSPAPL

-726 EGTPAAPA
+726 EP
-734 VRAKALAATPVPYA
+734 RARQSGGIQCPPMRMPSSLARDSAS
-748 G
+748 GCS

>member
-1 LRVRL
+1 
-6 VETGIEINIPPL
+6 
-18 LTDVYVRL
+18 
-26 YSDRIATPPIGE
+26 
-38 AMLARITSPGAHH
+38 MLARATSLGVRH

-56 VLALL
+56 ALAALL
-61 LVLLAAVLGGPVAS
+61 AVLAAVLGGPVAS
-75 KLNARN
+75 KLDARN
-81 AFEDPSSQSAQA
+81 SFEDPSSQSSKA
-93 RTQIERATGIESS
+93 RTQIERATGIEAS
-106 AGVIALVHAAPLSA
+106 AGVIALVDGAPSSTA
-120 TVSAAAQT
+120 VAVAAQT
-128 LRHDPAVASVTSYA
+128 LRREPAVARVESYA
-142 DTHAASLVPRDGR
+142 DTHDPALVSNDGR
-155 ATLLAAS
+155 STLLAAS
-162 LRSSAEPN
+162 LYSSAEPN
-170 AVVDRLT
+170 AAVDRLT
-177 KDFAANR
+177 KEFASSKDVR
-184 AVQLGGPDVSMRQTN
+184 LGGTDITMRETN

-229 AVLPLGVGVSSV
+229 ALLPLGVGVWSV
-241 LGSLVAL
+241 LGSMVAL
-248 RLINAGLPLSSFA
+248 RLINTGLPLSSFA
-261 LNVVIGLGLGL
+261 LNVVTGLGLGL

-294 TAAITATMATAGRTV
+294 ATAIATTMATAGRTV
-309 IFSALTVAAAM
+309 IFSSLTVAAAM

-343 TAATTSLL
+343 TAACASLI

-362 RLGAVKPAPVGH
+362 RLGAVKPAPAERGA
-374 GFWHR
+374 WYR
-379 LSSAVMR
+379 LSGVVMR
-386 HPGIIATA
+386 RPGIIATA
-394 TIAVLLLA
+394 AIALLLA
-402 SVPTLHTKWS
+402 LSVPTLHTKWS
-412 GVDASVLPRS
+412 GIDASVLPSS
-422 QSSRVVSDT
+422 QSARVVSDT
-431 IAHEFPGANST
+431 ISRDFPGASST
-442 PTVIALSA
+442 PTDIAITA
-450 PSSAGPPLAAYAR
+450 PGNAAPQLAVYAR
-463 RLATIEDVTS
+463 RLAHLPNVRS
-473 VSTPRRL
+473 VSTPHQL

-485 QLDVSTAGAPIGGA
+485 QLNLSTQGTPIAGT
-499 AQSALNE
+499 AQQALE
-506 IRALRAPYPAAVG
+506 KIRALPAPYPTAVG

-527 QQSSIAASLPLALAI
+527 QQASIASSLPLGLAI

-548 LILWLMTGSVI
+548 IILWLMTGSVI

-577 LLVLVFQDGRFTGP
+577 LLVLVFQDGRLTGP

-621 FLLTRIKEAHD
+621 FLLTRIKEARDH
-632 RGLANHEAVAAGL
+632 GLGNREAVAAGL

-674 KELGLGTAAAVLI
+674 KELGLGTATAVLI

-715 RRLHAR
+715 RRLHEWI
-721 LNVGE
+721 NIGE
-726 EGTPAAPA
+726 EPRARPAAANGQSVP
-734 VRAKALAATPVPYA
+734 VAAPHIA
-748 G
+748 